1 MMPRPPS
8 ETTDIT
14 LFVRTSGEEITRWNR
29 QRIVAALMRE
39 TDIDGETAEAVSR
52 EVEKQIVASGIAV
65 LTASLIRE
73 LVDAKLIERGL
84 EQARKMH
91 ARLGFPLYDVR
102 QLIFHENKE
111 NANIP
116 HGPEGTNLLLAE
128 GVKREYALHEVFS
141 QAVGD
146 AHAAGDIHLHGLGF
160 VDRPYSACLT
170 LEHLKKAGLCLPHS
184 LNAAKPAKHP
194 EVLLAHM
201 VRFSTVLQGH
211 FAAMVAWDGIN
222 LSFAPYL
229 AGMSDREIRQFAQM
243 LVYEFSQLTAGRGGQ
258 AMFTDI
264 HLYWDIPSHFN
275 QLNVVGPGGTAS
287 NRSYA
292 DCLPDARR
300 FISALLEVFQKG
312 DATGR
317 PFIFPRPLIHLTESF
332 FPDPQGQAL
341 LELAS
346 EAATEKGNPCF
357 VFDRGG
363 RPSLFGP
370 GFPGTESGAGLSGAN
385 VSRSFLLHNVTINL
399 PRLGYLAGGDDS
411 RLFDLLADRIHLAA
425 QAHLQKKQ
433 YLDRLIDLGEEGP
446 LATLVMSVNGEP
458 FLDMDRSVSLV
469 GIVGLHE
476 LLMLHRGEGLSGS
489 DDTRKFGL
497 KVVRQLEA
505 VVSDLGNR
513 LGISLLAG
521 QTHAET
527 TSYRFARLD
536 LKYHSPRAG
545 HIVQGNLA
553 RGELYYTN
561 STHLPISVP
570 VEPIDRARLEGVFHP
585 YLPAFPITQIWLGEE
600 RPSTGL
606 VARFLESVFKE
617 TTCGCISLSPEFTSC
632 LDCHTVE
639 RGLRDTCRRCRS
651 ARVEQIAQI
660 TQYFSR
666 VSAWNRGKRAELR
679 DRYRGFRFN
688 P

>member
-1 MMPRPPS
+1 MIPRPPS

-14 LFVRTSGEEITRWNR
+14 LFVRTSGEEIARWDR
-29 QRIVAALMRE
+29 RRIVDALLRE
-39 TDIDGETAEAVSR
+39 TDIDTETAEAVSR

-102 QLIFHENKE
+102 QLISHENKE
-111 NANIP
+111 NANVP

-141 QAVGD
+141 QEVGD
-146 AHAAGDIHLHGLGF
+146 AHAAGDIHLHGLGA

-170 LEHLKKAGLCLPHS
+170 LEHLKKTGLRLPHS

-194 EVLLAHM
+194 EVLLAHL

-229 AGMSDREIRQFAQM
+229 SGMSDREIRQFAQM

-264 HLYWDIPSHFN
+264 HLYWDIPNHFKG
-275 QLNVVGPGGTAS
+275 LPVVGPGGKDAGG
-287 NRSYA
+287 RYA
-292 DCLPDARR
+292 DLIDDARR
-300 FISALLEVFQKG
+300 FISALLEVFLKG

-317 PFIFPRPLIHLTESF
+317 PFVFPRPLIHLSEGV
-332 FPDPQGQAL
+332 FPDLRGREL
-341 LELAS
+341 LQLAA
-346 EAATEKGNPCF
+346 EAAVEKGNPCF
-357 VFDRGG
+357 VFDRRG
-363 RPSLFGP
+363 RASLFGP
-370 GFPGTESGAGLSGAN
+370 GFPGSGSGEGIPKVGAA
-385 VSRSFLLHNVTINL
+385 RSFLLHNVTLNL
-399 PRLGYLAGGDDS
+399 PRLGYLAEGKDD
-411 RLFDLLADRIHLAA
+411 RLFSLLSDRIRLAA
-425 QAHLQKKQ
+425 QAHLEKKR
-433 YLDRLIDLGEEGP
+433 YLTSLIDLGEEGP
-446 LATLVMSVNGEP
+446 LASLVMAANGVP
-458 FLDMDRSVSLV
+458 LLDLSRAVSLV
-469 GIVGLHE
+469 GMAGLNE
-476 LLMLHRGEGLSGS
+476 LVMLHRGEELHKSEKA
-489 DDTRKFGL
+489 RAFGL
-497 KVVRQLEA
+497 EVVRRLADTAAET
-505 VVSDLGNR
+505 GR
-513 LGISLLAG
+513 GLGIPILAG

-527 TSYRFARLD
+527 TAYRFARLD
-536 LKYHSPRAG
+536 LKHHSPRAG
-545 HIVQGNLA
+545 RAVRGNLA

-561 STHLPISVP
+561 STQLSLSVP
-570 VEPIDRARLEGVFHP
+570 MDPFERARLEGAYHP
-585 YLPAFPITQIWLGEE
+585 HLPAFPITQIWLGEE
-600 RPSTGL
+600 RPPTDRVVCYL
-606 VARFLESVFKE
+606 DRVFRE
-617 TTCGCISLSPEFTSC
+617 TACSCVSLSPEFTSC
-632 LDCHTVE
+632 PDCLSVE
-639 RGLRDTCRRCRS
+639 RGLRDACGQCGS

-679 DRYRGFRFN
+679 DRYRGF
-688 P
+688 PVDS

>member
-1 MMPRPPS
+1 MISRPPS

-14 LFVRTSGEEITRWNR
+14 LFVRTSGEEIARWNR
-29 QRIVAALMRE
+29 QRIVDALMRE
-39 TDIDGETAEAVSR
+39 TDIDRETAEAVSR

-73 LVDAKLIERGL
+73 MVDAKLIERGL

-141 QAVGD
+141 QEIGD
-146 AHAAGDIHLHGLGF
+146 AHASGDIHLHGLGF

-184 LNAAKPAKHP
+184 MNAAKPAKHP

-201 VRFSTVLQGH
+201 VRFSSVLQGH
-211 FAAMVAWDGIN
+211 LAAMVAWDGIN
-222 LSFAPYL
+222 ISFAPYL

-264 HLYWDIPSHFN
+264 HLYWDVPPHFKG
-275 QLNVVGPGGTAS
+275 LKITGPGGMEKS
-287 NRSYA
+287 GSYA

-300 FISALLEVFQKG
+300 FISALLEVFRKG

-317 PFIFPRPLIHLTESF
+317 PFVFPRPLIHLTESF
-332 FPDPQGQAL
+332 FADPQGLTL
-341 LELAS
+341 LEQAA
-346 EAATEKGNPCF
+346 EAAVEKGNPCF
-357 VFDRGG
+357 VFNRDL

-370 GFPGTESGAGLSGAN
+370 GFPGTLPGGKA
-385 VSRSFLLHNVTINL
+385 SRSFLLHNVTINL
-399 PRLGYLAGGDDS
+399 PRLGYLAGGEDN
-411 RLFDLLADRIHLAA
+411 RLFELLGDRVDLAA
-425 QAHLQKKQ
+425 RAHLQKKR
-433 YLDRLIDLGEEGP
+433 YLESLIGLGDEGP
-446 LATLVMSVNGEP
+446 LATLVMAMDGES
-458 FLDMDRSVSLV
+458 FMDIGRSASLV
-469 GIVGLHE
+469 GMVGLHE
-476 LLMLHRGEGLSGS
+476 LVLLHRGEGLNGS
-489 DDTRKFGL
+489 DNARKFGL
-497 KVVRQLEA
+497 EVVRRLESA
-505 VVSDLGNR
+505 AAEQGRR
-513 LGISLLAG
+513 LGIQLLAG

-545 HIVQGNLA
+545 HTVRGNLA

-561 STHLPISVP
+561 STHQPISDP
-570 VEPIDRARLEGVFHP
+570 MEPFERARLEGAFHP

-600 RPSTGL
+600 RPSPDT
-606 VARFLESVFKE
+606 VARFLERVFRE

-632 LDCHTVE
+632 LHCSAVE
-639 RGLRDTCRRCRS
+639 RGLRDACGCCGS

-679 DRYRGFRFN
+679 DRNRGFPSRT
-688 P
+688 

>member
-14 LFVRTSGEEITRWNR
+14 LFVRTSGEEIARWSR
-29 QRIVAALMRE
+29 QRIVDALMRE
-39 TDIDGETAEAVSR
+39 TDIDRETADAVSR

-102 QLIFHENKE
+102 QLISHENKE

-141 QAVGD
+141 QEVGD
-146 AHAAGDIHLHGLGF
+146 AHAAGDIHLHGLGSI
-160 VDRPYSACLT
+160 DRPYSACLT

-264 HLYWDIPSHFN
+264 HLYWDIPPHFKG
-275 QLNVVGPGGTAS
+275 LKVIGPGGVEGQGG
-287 NRSYA
+287 YA
-292 DCLPDARR
+292 ECLSDARR
-300 FISALLEVFQKG
+300 FISALLEVFRRG

-317 PFIFPRPLIHLTESF
+317 PFVFPRPLIHLTESF
-332 FPDPQGQAL
+332 FLDPQGQYL

-346 EAATEKGNPCF
+346 EAAVEKGNPCF

-370 GFPGTESGAGLSGAN
+370 GFPDAESGAGAA
-385 VSRSFLLHNVTINL
+385 RSFLLHNVTLNL
-399 PRLGYLAGGDDS
+399 PRLGYLAGGDDN
-411 RLFDLLADRIHLAA
+411 RLFDLLADRIHLSA
-425 QAHLQKKQ
+425 QAHLQKKR
-433 YLDRLIDLGEEGP
+433 YLESLIGLGDEGP
-446 LATLVMSVNGEP
+446 LASLAMAVDGEP
-458 FLDMDRSVSLV
+458 FLDLAQSVSLV
-469 GIVGLHE
+469 GMVGLHE
-476 LLMLHRGEGLSGS
+476 LVMLHRGKGLNGS
-489 DDTRKFGL
+489 EDAWRFGL
-497 KVVRQLEA
+497 EIVRRLEA
-505 VVSDLGNR
+505 VTADLGSR
-513 LGISLLAG
+513 LGIPLLAG

-545 HIVQGNLA
+545 HTVRGNLA

-570 VEPIDRARLEGVFHP
+570 VDPFERARLEGTCHP
-585 YLPAFPITQIWLGEE
+585 HLPAFPITQIWLGEE
-600 RPSTGL
+600 RPSAGS
-606 VARFLESVFKE
+606 VARFLERVFRE
-617 TTCGCISLSPEFTSC
+617 TTCACISLSPEFTSC
-632 LDCHTVE
+632 LDCCTVE
-639 RGLRDTCRRCRS
+639 RGLQDVCRQCGS
-651 ARVEQIAQI
+651 VRVEQLAQI

-679 DRYRGFRFN
+679 DRHRGFISSSG
-688 P
+688 

>member
-1 MMPRPPS
+1 MTPHPTS

-14 LFVRTSGEEITRWNR
+14 LFVRTSGEEIARWNR
-29 QRIVAALMRE
+29 QRIVDALMRE
-39 TDIDGETAEAVSR
+39 TDIDRETAEAVSR

-84 EQARKMH
+84 EQARRMH

-141 QAVGD
+141 QEVGT
-146 AHAAGDIHLHGLGF
+146 AHAAGDIHLHGLGA

-170 LEHLKKAGLCLPHS
+170 LEHLKKAGLFLPHS

-201 VRFSTVLQGH
+201 VRFSTLLQGH

-229 AGMSDREIRQFAQM
+229 SGMSDREIRQFAQM

-264 HLYWDIPSHFN
+264 HLYWDIPPHFRE
-275 QLNVVGPGGTAS
+275 LKVIGPGGKDS
-287 NRSYA
+287 GEGYA
-292 DCLPDARR
+292 DYLADARR
-300 FISALLEVFQKG
+300 FISALLEVFLKG

-317 PFIFPRPLIHLTESF
+317 PFVFPRPLIHLSDGLFE
-332 FPDPQGQAL
+332 DPQGQEL
-341 LELAS
+341 LMLAS
-346 EAATEKGNPCF
+346 AAAVKKGNPSF

-363 RPSLFGP
+363 RPALFGP
-370 GFPGTESGAGLSGAN
+370 GYAGIVSGAGRAAAKAD
-385 VSRSFLLHNVTINL
+385 RSFLLHNVTLNL
-399 PRLGYLAGGDDS
+399 PRLGYLAGGDDE
-411 RLFDLLADRIHLAA
+411 RLFRLLTDRIDLAA
-425 QAHLQKKQ
+425 LAHLQKKR
-433 YLDRLIDLGEEGP
+433 YLEGLIDLGEEGP
-446 LATLVMSVNGEP
+446 LATLVMAVDGEP
-458 FLDMDRSVSLV
+458 LLDLARSVSLV
-469 GIVGLHE
+469 GMVGLNE
-476 LLMLHRGEGLSGS
+476 LAMLHRGKQLHESVEA
-489 DDTRKFGL
+489 RNFGL
-497 KVVRQLEA
+497 AVVRRLASAAAEA
-505 VVSDLGNR
+505 GAR
-513 LGISLLAG
+513 LGIPILSG
-521 QTHAET
+521 QTHAES

-545 HIVQGNLA
+545 HTVRGNLA
-553 RGELYYTN
+553 HGELYYTN
-561 STHLPISVP
+561 STHLPISAP
-570 VEPIDRARLEGVFHP
+570 LDPLERARLEGAYHP
-585 YLPAFPITQIWLGEE
+585 HLPVFPITQIWLGDEE
-600 RPSTGL
+600 PSADG
-606 VARFLESVFKE
+606 VVRFLERIFRE
-617 TTCGCISLSPEFTSC
+617 TTCSSVSLSPEFTSC
-632 LDCHTVE
+632 LDCHFADQ
-639 RGLRDTCRRCRS
+639 GLRDRCRQCGS
-651 ARVEQIAQI
+651 VRVEQIAQI

-679 DRYRGFRFN
+679 DRYRGFPSN
-688 P
+688 L